1 MSFGDILNEWESVK
15 REDRERKSAAPKAS
29 AEPVPPSVNEDF
41 IAYMNRHGVADKDA
55 VLDEEEDA
63 ERRRRSD
70 SGQLRKMRPE
80 ASVDLHGLTE
90 SDAMGRL
97 GIFLEDA
104 KRSGFRKVLIVHGKG
119 MHSDAEPVLARA
131 VARFLERWPAAGM
144 SGKADKRDG
153 GSGATWVILKDGF
166 F

>member
-15 REDRERKSAAPKAS
+15 REDRERKTASPKAA
-29 AEPVPPSVNEDF
+29 AELPPSSANEDF

-55 VLDEEEDA
+55 GLDGEEDA
-63 ERRRRSD
+63 DKRRRSD
-70 SGQLRKMRPE
+70 SGRLRKMRPE

-90 SDAMGRL
+90 TDAMRRL

-104 KRSGFRKVLIVHGKG
+104 RRSGFRKVLIVHGKG

-153 GSGATWVILKDGF
+153 GSGATWVVLKEGPY
-166 F
+166 